1 MSIPSGGA
9 SLGPQDPTTIDSADT
24 QQTGAASQ
32 AQRQEIGMVKD
43 TMTKSFTE
51 LGSAKI
57 DVKGS
62 QPDRPTLDSPIT
74 SVLVP
79 TGAEDQTTKAAV
91 QEKYQQFLEKLPTDV
106 QMAILENSQ
115 LPVEQQDPQLT
126 AFSAAIMAQATATV
140 WSEQTLAS
148 DSAKGSEGDGTTTE
162 GGGQASKETA
172 VDADGKPLPQFQNVG
187 SGGGQNSGGQFGQNP
202 GEAQANQQTSAQFW
216 GSNSAVPGA
225 DAMAFIK
232 ASLPP
237 GASQL
242 DQATLAALNGIPGPL
257 VANLP
262 PQLQSLIVAANGI
275 QALTSQKTTVEAA
288 VKATPLDSPD
298 RVVLSDFLKVI
309 SEAIEACKEAL
320 RKMMTSQTDVE
331 IKDAQ
336 AKTDTMKAKLTMQL
350 EKLQKAHES
359 GKGGTGKI
367 IGMVILS
374 IVAAI
379 LTVVTGGIL
388 AILLCETIIGAVAV
402 IIIAVALAIF
412 EMVFTISSTVAGVNV
427 VAEIMKLL
435 ADILNAM
442 GIPSPTAE
450 IIIAVALLVAAIL
463 AIVLVVVL
471 VFFCPSGAEL
481 LATMLLEVV
490 VTVSVTIVASSSA
503 INTILVPILTAL
515 GVPKDV
521 AEILAMIVTLLVCLI
536 MVLGAL
542 IAGGAM
548 IATAG
553 SRMVANASK
562 VGVEGAESAT
572 KQGALLSKLSMKIG
586 SDITIKMLRYLD
598 VAHGLASAAAEAGH
612 GAMALGQAIILFKK
626 AQLAMEMGDLEE
638 VIALFE
644 AYLKRLDASMKQI
657 QDSIEE
663 TMKAISGLS
672 TMLTHIIQS
681 MSQTVSHMHRAG

>member
-43 TMTKSFTE
+43 TITKSFTE
-51 LGSAKI
+51 LGNAKI

-74 SVLVP
+74 SVVVP

-91 QEKYQQFLEKLPTDV
+91 EEKYQQFLEKLPTDV

-148 DSAKGSEGDGTTTE
+148 DSAKGSEGEGTTTE
-162 GGGQASKETA
+162 GSGQASQETA

-187 SGGGQNSGGQFGQNP
+187 SGGSGQGSGGQFGQNP

-225 DAMAFIK
+225 DAMAFIQ

-262 PQLQSLIVAANGI
+262 PELQSLIVAANGI

-288 VKATPLDSPD
+288 VKATSLDSPD

-536 MVLGAL
+536 MVLG
-542 IAGGAM
+542 
-548 IATAG
+548 
-553 SRMVANASK
+553 
-562 VGVEGAESAT
+562 
-572 KQGALLSKLSMKIG
+572 MK
-586 SDITIKMLRYLD
+586 T
-598 VAHGLASAAAEAGH
+598 
-612 GAMALGQAIILFKK
+612 
-626 AQLAMEMGDLEE
+626 LEP
-638 VIALFE
+638 
-644 AYLKRLDASMKQI
+644 
-657 QDSIEE
+657 
-663 TMKAISGLS
+663 
-672 TMLTHIIQS
+672 
-681 MSQTVSHMHRAG
+681 